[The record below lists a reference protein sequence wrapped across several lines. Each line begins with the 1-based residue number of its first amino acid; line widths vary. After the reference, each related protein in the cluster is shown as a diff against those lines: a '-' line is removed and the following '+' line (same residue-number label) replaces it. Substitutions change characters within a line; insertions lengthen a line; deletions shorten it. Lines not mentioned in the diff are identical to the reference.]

1 MEGIGG
7 DELDDVDTK
16 NFSVIEKNG
25 NNYGFYFTVNYDKL
39 NESDE
44 TIIDLYPTDGCVD
57 NEGSEC
63 GDVNGVEEDKNVVCD
78 NDNNDNDNESDNN
91 NVQCKKKKKN
101 KQVTTKIEI
110 IAKENNINTNTSTL
124 NKHKHLKLKSKQN
137 IYSINITKSNTN
149 THAYNKLLL
158 SEHRLI
164 NNTNSSSTK
173 EIKKIFS
180 PHKHHKRPKLKPIT
194 TTKDRE
200 TYEEHL
206 IRIRKQFAE
215 QRYLVPEAKL
225 YQYVILPGNAS
236 YLVKRCFK
244 HRTNWKESETQ
255 ITSLFNFKWQQMNHR
270 NEFLNINQIESITQ
284 MINHFEF
291 NSNIANKSNLFVNLF
306 SHCENNNINI
316 FQYVPFTILINHNN
330 NNESQFKEIFTNIN
344 NYTINYNSISNL
356 NIQAKSNTNSTN
368 NKEYSNT
375 PYSQFFSL
383 PHSQPPPH
391 KPKSETQSE
400 LGSKTNLVIPHTH
413 NTGKNLWLIKASNLN
428 RGQCIRVINSLEQAH
443 SIIKTFQSGITLQ
456 GDNKD
461 KEDNN
466 IQLTSMNPSSHN
478 IPPNCLFKTDKIII
492 QKYIEKPLLYK
503 GRKCDM
509 RIWVLLTHELKVY
522 VFKEGHLKTCS
533 ANYDIDNNKDAFV
546 HITNYSYQK
555 HCADFQ
561 KFEKG
566 NEVSFYDFQK
576 ELNVTHAEKKINV
589 YNDIMEKVKEIVKL
603 SMMSVKDKINAN
615 NRQYCFEIFGYDF
628 MLDEEFNMFLI
639 EINANPGI
647 EESSPWIKV
656 IVPRMLDDALRLT
669 VDKVF
674 NTKYEFKDD
683 VKKLTIEECSNAIT
697 KEDNNNNNEHVE
709 QVNEDNNKEIEN
721 DKDKKKV
728 CKYNSPFPVP
738 GYEQDDNLW
747 ELVCDL
753 QNEMKSQSYTGVKHL
768 LNKKHNNVNQPN

>member
-7 DELDDVDTK
+7 DDLDGV
-16 NFSVIEKNG
+16 NSNSN
-25 NNYGFYFTVNYDKL
+25 NNYGFYFTVNYNEING

-44 TIIDLYPTDGCVD
+44 TIIDLYPTNGCVD
-57 NEGSEC
+57 NDGSDCGGVNEIEC
-63 GDVNGVEEDKNVVCD
+63 NNNYEEDKNNVCD
-78 NDNNDNDNESDNN
+78 INNDSEDI
-91 NVQCKKKKKN
+91 QQRKKKKR
-101 KQVTTKIEI
+101 KQITKIEI
-110 IAKENNINTNTSTL
+110 IAKPNNVHTTL
-124 NKHKHLKLKSKQN
+124 NNHKHLKLKQN
-137 IYSINITKSNTN
+137 VYSISITKSNTN
-149 THAYNKLLL
+149 NKLHL
-158 SEHRLI
+158 SEHLLI
-164 NNTNSSSTK
+164 NNTNSSSSK
-173 EIKKIFS
+173 EIKKTNS
-180 PHKHHKRPKLKPIT
+180 PHKHHKRLKLKLKPIT
-194 TTKDRE
+194 THHTKDRE

-215 QRYLVPEAKL
+215 QRYLIPEAKL

-244 HRTNWKESETQ
+244 HRVNWKESETQ

-270 NEFLNINQIESITQ
+270 NEFLNINQIESISQ

-291 NSNIANKSNLFVNLF
+291 NMNIANKSNLFVNLF

-316 FQYVPFTILINHNN
+316 FQYVPFTILISHNN
-330 NNESQFKEIFTNIN
+330 NNESQFKDIFSNIN
-344 NYTINYNSISNL
+344 NYTTNYNSISHL
-356 NIQAKSNTNSTN
+356 NIPITN
-368 NKEYSNT
+368 NNINNNKDYSNT
-375 PYSQFFSL
+375 PYSQLFSL

-391 KPKSETQSE
+391 KPKSETPSE

-413 NTGKNLWLIKASNLN
+413 NSGKNLWLIKASNLN
-428 RGQCIRVINSLEQAH
+428 RGQCIRVINSIEQAH
-443 SIIKTFQSGITLQ
+443 SIIKTFQSGIALQ

-461 KEDNN
+461 KEENN
-466 IQLTSMNPSSHN
+466 IQLTSMNSSSHN
-478 IPPNCLFKTDKIII
+478 IPPNCLFKTDRIII

-533 ANYDIDNNKDAFV
+533 ASYDIDNNKDAFV

-566 NEVSFYDFQK
+566 NEVSFHDFQK
-576 ELNVTHAEKKINV
+576 ELNVTHADKKINV
-589 YNDIMEKVKEIVKL
+589 YKDVMEKVKEIVKL

-615 NRQYCFEIFGYDF
+615 NRKYCFEIFGYDF
-628 MLDEEFNMFLI
+628 MLDEELNMFLI

-674 NTKYEFKDD
+674 NTKYEFIED
-683 VKKLTIEECSNAIT
+683 VKKLTIEECSNAII
-697 KEDNNNNNEHVE
+697 KENNNVE
-709 QVNEDNNKEIEN
+709 QVNENTNNDNKETEIE
-721 DKDKKKV
+721 KDKKKM
-728 CKYNSPFPVP
+728 CNYNSPFPVP

-753 QNEMKSQSYTGVKHL
+753 QNEMKTKSYTGVKHL
-768 LNKKHNNVNQPN
+768 LNKKHNVNPPN